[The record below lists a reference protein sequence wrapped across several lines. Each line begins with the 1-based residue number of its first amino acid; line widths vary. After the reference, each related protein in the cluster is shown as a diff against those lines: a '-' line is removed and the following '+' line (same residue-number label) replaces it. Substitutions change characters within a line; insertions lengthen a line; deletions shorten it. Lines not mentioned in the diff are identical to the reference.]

1 MFNGLRRGPVALA
14 ACGLALGL
22 FTGYA
27 ILTSPHLDHRGLEAA
42 LALIIGWGF
51 VGCGVHAWS
60 RRPDNNFGP
69 LMAATGLL
77 FFVSELAASGT
88 AIVFTVASLFGNLF
102 FGVLIHMLLAMPSG
116 RLRSRGERAVVVAV
130 YAFTSPLSRSYLLF
144 LDPQANGCGGCPEN
158 LALVDADAG
167 TAHAID
173 TVINVLALV
182 MVVVVLALLVRHWH
196 EVTGAARRAVQPVLL
211 TGAAALTLLGIGLVG
226 QLAGRETVAELGYY
240 ATQAAILPL
249 PFAFLAALARGRL
262 LRGDAVRRLVGGL
275 RAASEP
281 REARDALADALG
293 DPSLELVLWL
303 PDYRTYA
310 GLDGEPVALDG
321 DREDGRA
328 VTPIDSRGAPLAALI
343 HDPALLDDPE
353 LLDSVAAAAAI
364 ALENVRLNVE
374 LRARLD
380 ELRGSRSR
388 LVEAGDAERRRL
400 ERDLHDGAQSRMVG
414 VALQLRLMRDRIR
427 RDPDAA
433 EQLLATASEELAMSL
448 TELRELARGIHPAVL
463 EHGLEPALASLAS
476 RSPVPTTVSYE
487 PGDRLPPAVELAA
500 YFVVCEALANVAKY
514 ADASEARVRV
524 WREGAMAGVEISDDG
539 VGGADDSL
547 GSGLR
552 GLADRVEAL
561 DGRLAVTSP
570 AGAGT
575 VGLGADPLRVLI
587 SRARRRAPRWPA
599 PPTHRRRR
607 PRRRATH
614 ASFASR

>member
-1 MFNGLRRGPVALA
+1 
-14 ACGLALGL
+14 
-22 FTGYA
+22 
-27 ILTSPHLDHRGLEAA
+27 
-42 LALIIGWGF
+42 
-51 VGCGVHAWS
+51 
-60 RRPDNNFGP
+60 
-69 LMAATGLL
+69 MAATGLL

-310 GLDGEPVALDG
+310 DLDGEPVALDG

-487 PGDRLPPAVELAA
+487 SRRPSSPGRRAGRL
-500 YFVVCEALANVAKY
+500 
-514 ADASEARVRV
+514 
-524 WREGAMAGVEISDDG
+524 
-539 VGGADDSL
+539 
-547 GSGLR
+547 LR
-552 GLADRVEAL
+552 GLRSADQRGQVRRRERSARPRVAR
-561 DGRLAVTSP
+561 GRAWPASRSPTTAWAGPMTRSDRGCGASPIASRRSTAGSPSPVPRAPAPSSRRGSP
-570 AGAGT
+570 AGP
-575 VGLGADPLRVLI
+575 DQ
-587 SRARRRAPRWPA
+587 PR
-599 PPTHRRRR
+599 T
-607 PRRRATH
+607 
-614 ASFASR
+614 